1 MLVTRLQGA
10 SALRLPL
17 PLQPRLRD
25 LAYQQIPRQSRLGL
39 DDLQGASDLAVGYA
53 RDVGNVPDRGA
64 CASCLA
70 LSRPEPNTVWRRW
83 LRDAAIRF
91 CAPRAYDD
99 KRGADGVFAVHKC
112 SEFEELAEPQ

>member
-1 MLVTRLQGA
+1 MTSR
-10 SALRLPL
+10 ALRTSPSGK
-17 PLQPRLRD
+17 PAIWATCR
-25 LAYQQIPRQSRLGL
+25 I
-39 DDLQGASDLAVGYA
+39 AV
-53 RDVGNVPDRGA
+53 A